1 MPPKLPALAAGLTF
15 ALLAAGAM
23 AQGGG
28 VEVKDA
34 WARATPGAAQAAAV
48 YATLVAPA
56 GDQARTT
63 SRAWEPVSCRIRS
76 ELT

>member
-34 WARATPGAAQAAAV
+34 WARATPGTAQTAAV
-48 YATLVAPA
+48 YATLVAP
-56 GDQARTT
+56 
-63 SRAWEPVSCRIRS
+63 
-76 ELT
+76 